1 MPTSRIRVE
10 NLVVRLV
17 EERKG
22 TGIFK
27 DGPACGGRLE
37 QVSEEVAT
45 TTDLPLNP
53 LPVVAAYGADTSRR
67 FPRPKRLDPR

>member
-27 DGPACGGRLE
+27 DDPACGGRLE
-37 QVSEEVAT
+37 QVSEEVVT
-45 TTDLPLNP
+45 TTDLALNP
-53 LPVVAAYGADTSRR
+53 LPVVAAYGV
-67 FPRPKRLDPR
+67 PLG